1 MTRPSSATAVVLISG
16 SGSNLQALI
25 DAIATKQLPLDIKLV
40 ISNIPAVGGLERA
53 NAAGIA
59 TAVIEHTGFSSR
71 ASFDRALADTIDALS
86 PDLVILAGFM
96 RILTADFVEQFKDRL
111 INIHPSLL
119 PKFTGTNTHQRALDA
134 HEQWHGASVH
144 YVVPEVDAGPIIVQG
159 RLRIGSTTLAHE
171 LQQRVLKIEHQ
182 IYPLAAK
189 WFAEQRLSVVNGKVL
204 LDGETSP
211 EQLQTFDL

>member
-25 DAIATKQLPLDIKLV
+25 DAIAAKQLPLDIKLV

-53 NAAGIA
+53 NTAGIA

-71 ASFDRALADTIDALS
+71 ASFDQALAKKIDALA

-96 RILTADFVEQFKDRL
+96 RILTADFVEQFTGRL

-119 PKFTGTNTHQRALDA
+119 PKFAGTNTHQRALDA

-159 RLRIGSTTLAHE
+159 RLRIGSTTLARE

-189 WFAEQRLSVVNGKVL
+189 WFAEQRLSVANGKVL